1 MEHPPQNKFKLFAS
15 YTVVIVCGGGGDVW
29 CGVVMW
35 CVWCG
40 QKTPQSLATALW
52 ARQTGSKIVQ
62 ISVKK
67 IITNQR

>member
-40 QKTPQSLATALW
+40 QKKTRKVWLLHCEPDKQAAKLY
-52 ARQTGSKIVQ
+52 KYM
-62 ISVKK
+62 
-67 IITNQR
+67 